1 MMRGYGVA
9 EKVRRVLR
17 DGLDGVEA
25 EFERVVEEFR
35 EGRVGL
41 NEYLRARMRVEL
53 MRERVVENNLRR
65 LLATRRRAE
74 PSQGNP

>member
-1 MMRGYGVA
+1 MA

-41 NEYLRARMRVEL
+41 NEYLHARMRVEL